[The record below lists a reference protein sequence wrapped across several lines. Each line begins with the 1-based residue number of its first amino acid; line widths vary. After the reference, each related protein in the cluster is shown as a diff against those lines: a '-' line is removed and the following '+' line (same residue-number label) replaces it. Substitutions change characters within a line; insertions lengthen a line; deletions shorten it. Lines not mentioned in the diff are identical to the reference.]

1 MNDTNVQARSAPL
14 PVVTDPPSLP
24 RRYHAAPDKRL
35 DARDFGDLTSAAGAL
50 TSEVGSAATSVSA
63 GAASAASAASSKVS
77 SAAAAA
83 KSGLA
88 HLVREAHDEVESI
101 RDDLADQ
108 LSAKLGV
115 QQWYAVHL
123 TDLCYGNFT
132 PNATAAN
139 STWGASNCTAPFRW
153 GEVMNITSILSQSL
167 SVGPFQLD
175 LADIGMVQDV
185 MGFIGDATDL
195 LDSCLKA
202 IFAMYLFAAIFVGTS
217 MLLSVGAVFA
227 LKSNEVQEGQWQPTM
242 NRRTKMIFFHGT
254 FGATLAGFVFLLIG
268 NIVTTWGGRKVVE
281 EVRKHGAQFGLN
293 AFRGGRF
300 LAITWGAFAVFCFV
314 LFYWMMEEF
323 SDFKRGRKHAPAKA
337 AYLAKYGDG
346 YHSSA

>member
-1 MNDTNVQARSAPL
+1 M
-14 PVVTDPPSLP
+14 VTDAPSLL
-24 RRYHAAPDKRL
+24 RRYHAGPDKGL
-35 DARDFGDLTSAAGAL
+35 DARGFGDLTSEAGAL

-63 GAASAASAASSKVS
+63 SAASAATSAVSVASSKVS
-77 SAAAAA
+77 SAVGAA

-88 HLVREAHDEVESI
+88 HLVQEAQDEVEKVK
-101 RDDLADQ
+101 DDLADE
-108 LSAKLGV
+108 LSAKLGI

-123 TDLCYGNFT
+123 TDLCFGNFT

-139 STWGASNCTAPFRW
+139 STWGVSNCTTPFRW
-153 GEVMNITSILSQSL
+153 GEVMNITSILNQSL

-185 MGFIGDATDL
+185 MGFIDEAVDL

-202 IFAMYLFAAIFVGTS
+202 IFAMYLFAAIFIGMS
-217 MLLSVGAVFA
+217 MLLSCGAVFA
-227 LKSNEVQEGQWQPTM
+227 LKSNEVQEGQWVPTT

-254 FGATLAGFVFLLIG
+254 FGATVAGFVFLLIG
-268 NIVTTWGGRKVVE
+268 NVVTTWGGQKVVE
-281 EVRKHGAQFGLN
+281 EVRKHGAEFGLN

-314 LFYWMMEEF
+314 LIYWTMEEF
-323 SDFKRGRKHAPAKA
+323 SDLKRGRKHAPAKA
-337 AYLAKYGDG
+337 AYLAEYGDG
-346 YHSSA
+346 YDSPA